1 MSRAQGHLSAFAIAI
16 IFVLVFGSMYQVVEF
31 AEDPDLPEDP
41 AEETEKLVRAAVWER
56 VNDFRADQDRF
67 AASTTAQVQ
76 IEAQKTAERLAAEG
90 SLREPLASGSGITDD
105 PRLPNP
111 GARCTQFAVPVEV
124 SETDTVPVPMT
135 VRNAIADQAVA
146 GFQDLDT
153 IEVLERGP
161 WANNGIG
168 VALDDSRAYVTY
180 RSCSTR
186 RFSP

>member
-1 MSRAQGHLSAFAIAI
+1 MSRAQGQLSVFAIAV
-16 IFVLVFGSMYQVVEF
+16 IFVFVFGAMYQVVEF

-41 AEETEKLVRAAVWER
+41 AEDTEKLIRAAVWER
-56 VNDFRADQDRF
+56 VNDYRADQDRF
-67 AASTTAQVQ
+67 AASTTAQVE
-76 IEAQKTAERLAAEG
+76 IDAQKTAERLAAEG
-90 SLREPLASGSGITDD
+90 RLRGPLASGTGITDD
-105 PRLPNP
+105 PLLPNP

-135 VRNAIADQAVA
+135 VRDEIADQALA
-146 GFQDLDT
+146 GFQELDS
-153 IEVLERGP
+153 IAVLERGP

-168 VALDDSRAYVTY
+168 VAIDDSTVYVTY